1 MINLKLSLHSTNA
14 SVKCIGKTPSKCHLA
29 TPWRYFASYD
39 VVIDKTSSILIF
51 PLIQELLFAKMPPK
65 KKGGGKGGL
74 GGIIDGVDTTQ
85 MTREQLEV
93 FCLRIKEENERE
105 REERNFFQMERDK
118 LRTFWE
124 ITRNELEEARA
135 KLRNKDRQIEESVE
149 KNEDELK
156 FYKQKV
162 KHLQYE
168 HQNNLTEAKAEGLVS
183 LKTAQDEHT
192 EQEKELLKDK
202 KNLKIQIREMENSYE
217 EQIKNMKI
225 EHDKTVTEARNE
237 FEDKAKELEI
247 KYDKKF
253 CDLRTHLNTK
263 HDMEISEVEE
273 RKNNQITDI
282 KKHHDKGFN
291 EMKNYYND
299 ITLNN
304 LALISSLK
312 DQMEV
317 LRKQNERMSKQVA
330 DLTAEN
336 KKLVVPLQK
345 ALDDVKEYKRQLQNY
360 EKDKISLENTKVKL
374 RQTLKDLEGLR
385 WSNDA
390 LELRF
395 AKLQEERDELH
406 DKFVQAIL
414 EVQQKTGVK
423 NVLLQKR
430 IQTLS
435 QLTEYKDAVIG
446 ELTCSL
452 GQSPEKSNKKLEEI
466 LTKKNATIND
476 LQYELA
482 RVSKAHDDLLVTFEE
497 KMKLYG
503 IPISELGF
511 TPLKMIPQGQAG
523 LARGPAGLVTKN
535 K

>member
-1 MINLKLSLHSTNA
+1 
-14 SVKCIGKTPSKCHLA
+14 
-29 TPWRYFASYD
+29 
-39 VVIDKTSSILIF
+39 
-51 PLIQELLFAKMPPK
+51 MPPK

-74 GGIIDGVDTTQ
+74 GTIIDGVDTTQ

-135 KLRNKDRQIEESVE
+135 RLRNKDRQIEESAE
-149 KNEDELK
+149 KNDDELK

-168 HQNNLTEAKAEGLVS
+168 HQNNLTECKAEALVS
-183 LKTAQDEHT
+183 LKNAQDAHT

-202 KNLKIQIREMENSYE
+202 KNLKMQLREQGNSYE
-217 EQIKNMKI
+217 DQIKNMKMENEKQI
-225 EHDKTVTEARNE
+225 SVARSE
-237 FEDKAKELEI
+237 FEEKAKELEL
-247 KYDKKF
+247 KYDRKF
-253 CDLRTHLNTK
+253 YDLRVQLNTK

-273 RKNNQITDI
+273 RKNNHITEL
-282 KKHHDKGFN
+282 KKHHDKAFN

-317 LRKQNERMSKQVA
+317 LRKQNERMNKQVA
-330 DLTAEN
+330 DLTTEN
-336 KKLVVPLQK
+336 KKLVLPLKQ
-345 ALDDVKEYKRQLQNY
+345 ALDDVREYKRQLQNY
-360 EKDKISLENTKVKL
+360 EKDKISLANTKAKL
-374 RQTLKDLEGLR
+374 NETTKELEDLR

-390 LELRF
+390 LGLRF

-406 DKFVQAIL
+406 DRFVKAIL

-423 NVLLQKR
+423 NILLQKR

-435 QLTEYKDAVIG
+435 QITEHRDVVIG
-446 ELTCSL
+446 ELTSVMR
-452 GQSPEKSNKKLEEI
+452 QSPDRTNKNLEEI
-466 LTKKNATIND
+466 LTKKNAAISD

-482 RVSKAHDDLLVTFEE
+482 RVCKAHDDLLATFEE
-497 KMKLYG
+497 KLKLYG
-503 IPISELGF
+503 IPKSELGF
-511 TPLKMIPQGQAG
+511 TPLRMIPQGQAG
-523 LARGPAGLVTKN
+523 LARGPAGLVTQN

>member
-1 MINLKLSLHSTNA
+1 
-14 SVKCIGKTPSKCHLA
+14 
-29 TPWRYFASYD
+29 
-39 VVIDKTSSILIF
+39 
-51 PLIQELLFAKMPPK
+51 MPPK
-65 KKGGGKGGL
+65 KKGGGKGGA
-74 GGIIDGVDTTQ
+74 GAIIDGVDTTQ

-93 FCLRIKEENERE
+93 FCHRIKEENERE

-124 ITRNELEEARA
+124 ICRNELEEARA
-135 KLRNKDRQIEESVE
+135 KLRNKDRQIEEEAE
-149 KNEDELK
+149 KNEEELK

-168 HQNNLTEAKAEGLVS
+168 HQNNLTECKAEALVS
-183 LKTAQDEHT
+183 LKTAQDEHS
-192 EQEKELLKDK
+192 EQEKELLRDK
-202 KNLKIQIREMENSYE
+202 KNLKLQLREQEISFQD
-217 EQIKNMKI
+217 QIKNIKI
-225 EHDKTVTEARNE
+225 EHQKEISEARGE
-237 FEDKAKELEI
+237 FEEKAKEMEL
-247 KYDKKF
+247 KYEKKF
-253 CDLRTHLNTK
+253 HDLRTQLHTQ

-273 RKNNQITDI
+273 RKNNQITELN
-282 KKHHDKGFN
+282 KHHDKAFN

-304 LALISSLK
+304 LALISTLK

-336 KKLVVPLQK
+336 KKLVAPLKQ

-360 EKDKISLENTKVKL
+360 EKDKISLANTKSKL
-374 RQTLKDLEGLR
+374 CQTLKDLEDLR

-395 AKLQEERDELH
+395 SKLEKERDELH
-406 DKFVQAIL
+406 KRFVNAIL

-435 QLTEYKDAVIG
+435 QMAEHKEVIIG
-446 ELTCSL
+446 ELTAAMK
-452 GQSPEKSNKKLEEI
+452 QPPEKSNKQLDDI
-466 LTKKNATIND
+466 LSRKNATISD

-482 RVSKAHDDLLVTFEE
+482 RVCKAHDDLLETFEE
-497 KMKLYG
+497 KLKLYG
-503 IPISELGF
+503 IPKSELGF
-511 TPLKMIPQGQAG
+511 VPMRMVPQGQGG
-523 LARGPAGLVTKN
+523 LARGPAGLVTQN

>member
-1 MINLKLSLHSTNA
+1 
-14 SVKCIGKTPSKCHLA
+14 
-29 TPWRYFASYD
+29 
-39 VVIDKTSSILIF
+39 
-51 PLIQELLFAKMPPK
+51 MPPK
-65 KKGGGKGGL
+65 KKAGGKGATGN
-74 GGIIDGVDTTQ
+74 IIDGVDTTQ

-118 LRTFWE
+118 IRTFWE

-135 KLRNKDRQIEESVE
+135 VIRNKDRQIEESTE

-168 HQNNLTEAKAEGLVS
+168 HQNNLTECKAEALVA
-183 LKTAQDEHT
+183 LKIAQDEHS
-192 EQEKELLKDK
+192 EKERELLQDK
-202 KNLKIQIREMENSYE
+202 RDLKSVSRETELSHQDQTKTLKLQHSE
-217 EQIKNMKI
+217 ELSK
-225 EHDKTVTEARNE
+225 ARGE
-237 FEDKAKELEI
+237 FENKAKELES
-247 KYDKKF
+247 KYEKKYNE
-253 CDLRTHLNTK
+253 LKIQLNAM

-273 RKNNQITDI
+273 RKNLHITDLT
-282 KKHHDKGFN
+282 KYHERAFN

-317 LRKQNERMSKQVA
+317 LRKQNERMTKQVA

-336 KKLVVPLQK
+336 KKLTTPLKQ

-360 EKDKISLENTKVKL
+360 EKDKISLANTKA
-374 RQTLKDLEGLR
+374 TLSQKMKELADLR
-385 WSNDA
+385 WSYDA

-395 AKLQEERDELH
+395 ETLQLERNELH
-406 DKFVQAIL
+406 SRFVKAVL

-423 NVLLQKR
+423 NMLLQKR
-430 IQTLS
+430 LQTVS
-435 QLTEYKDAVIG
+435 QVAEHRDIIIG
-446 ELTCSL
+446 ELNAAL
-452 GQSPEKSNKKLEEI
+452 QQPPARSNQKLADI
-466 LTKKNATIND
+466 LSKKNAMISD

-482 RVSKAHDDLLVTFEE
+482 RVCKAHDDLLETFEE
-497 KMKLYG
+497 KLVQYG
-503 IPISELGF
+503 IPKQELGF
-511 TPLKMIPQGQAG
+511 TPLRIVLEGQAG

-535 K
+535 R